1 MKWKRVCMPC
11 YKASVPR
18 RGQSKKNCL
27 FAKCWQRNKQYH
39 AENFVYRLKCFLFSF
54 SLQGRARVHCPGNP
68 PSHPTPPPPKKKKKQ
83 KEKAVVCPNQTEAK
97 SLSLVGRLQAK
108 FWIFLLHLSIGCFML
123 LWKVL
128 GLIEWFSCSKLTYLH
143 PNCPKR
149 PVKNHPIFMS
159 FVLLVMSSVSQTI
172 WHLLAQG

>member
-11 YKASVPR
+11 YNASVPR
-18 RGQSKKNCL
+18 RGQSKKMVFLQNADKEINSTMRKIL
-27 FAKCWQRNKQYH
+27 ST
-39 AENFVYRLKCFLFSF
+39 CFHSAYKGEVGFTALAT
-54 SLQGRARVHCPGNP
+54 LL
-68 PSHPTPPPPKKKKKQ
+68 PTPPHPPTPKKKKKKQ

-97 SLSLVGRLQAK
+97 SLSLVGRSQAK
-108 FWIFLLHLSIGCFML
+108 FWIFLLHLSIGCFTL

-128 GLIEWFSCSKLTYLH
+128 GSIEWFSCSKLTYLH

-159 FVLLVMSSVSQTI
+159 FVLLVMSSVLQTI
-172 WHLLAQG
+172 WHLVAQG

>member
-18 RGQSKKNCL
+18 RGQSKKI
-27 FAKCWQRNKQYH
+27 
-39 AENFVYRLKCFLFSF
+39 VFLQNADKEINSTMRKILSTDSNVSYFHSAYKGELGF
-54 SLQGRARVHCPGNP
+54 TALAILLPTP
-68 PSHPTPPPPKKKKKQ
+68 PPPPPKKKNQ
-83 KEKAVVCPNQTEAK
+83 KEKAVVCPNQTEAE
-97 SLSLVGRLQAK
+97 SLSLVGRSPAK